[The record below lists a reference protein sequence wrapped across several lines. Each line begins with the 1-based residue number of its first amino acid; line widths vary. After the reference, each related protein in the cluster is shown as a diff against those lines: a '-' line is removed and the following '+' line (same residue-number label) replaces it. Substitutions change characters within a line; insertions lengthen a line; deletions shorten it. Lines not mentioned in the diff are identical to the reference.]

1 MALYQLIYL
10 SELAADESVLSGI
23 HSHAVRNNTAHTVT
37 GMLIYANGRFLQM
50 LEGERKDVLHTY
62 ERIQQDPRHRH
73 VSLVLQRDI
82 SARLFSHWN
91 MGFRHLAAEE
101 LQEQSEWLNYF
112 DGEFA
117 KSKADSQSALCI
129 FEHFAKAAT

>member
-10 SELAADESVLSGI
+10 SELATDESVLSRI

-37 GMLIYANGRFLQM
+37 GMLIYAHGRFLQM
-50 LEGERKDVLHTY
+50 LEGERKDVVHTY

-82 SARLFSHWN
+82 SERLFSHWN
-91 MGFRHLAAEE
+91 MGFRHLGAEE
-101 LQEQSEWLNYF
+101 LQTQPELMTYF

-129 FEHFAKAAT
+129 FESFARAAI